1 MPISN
6 VDPIDFANYTIE
18 QLFNIPYEEYSAIT
32 AAQISALS
40 KAQMLAIHIDWL
52 SDSAL
57 AGLTA
62 ENVLGIIDLRYFS
75 EWIRPEQIVHVSVQA
90 FKALEE
96 RWLRAINPRSFAALS
111 VSQLLAISYEKY
123 SAITAAQISAVP
135 KEKMHAIHIDWLSNS
150 ALAGLTAQNI
160 TGITDSNYFR
170 DWIKPVQMVYFSVQ
184 AFKALEKDQLGAINP
199 LSFAALSVS
208 QLLAISDDKY
218 SAITAEQLSA
228 LPEGKMHAIH
238 IDWLSDAAL
247 VSGLTARNITGIKD
261 RRYFSEWIRPE
272 QMALIKPSA
281 FAALTKEQFFAINP
295 ASRAALTP
303 EQWSAWLSKESP
315 TLLLEGVN
323 QNENLTLNLSI
334 VITKTSIKGATSGGN
349 SIGEKTELTLN
360 FDQAVYGL
368 ESGTADGIFLV
379 GGNKVNTTWSG
390 IAGSASRTL
399 TYTVVAGQNGLATLD
414 ESALRAALLA
424 GLKESSGKAYPY
436 LGAINGTNLNN
447 NTLPTVDTT
456 KPKALTLVR
465 AVDANPNSGGD
476 VSQGKVT
483 VGEIENNA
491 TWFYSVDSS
500 DWKLGGQEKSIDLIN
515 GTHCYWL
522 TQIDAA
528 GNESVPEAYVAEWN
542 AGANKLLQLLSLT
555 DVWKSTPIINIIDM
569 AGRMGRDDILSA
581 PVTNH

>member
-1 MPISN
+1 MLISSVN
-6 VDPIDFANYTIE
+6 PTSFANYTIQ
-18 QLFNIPYEEYSAIT
+18 QLLDIPYEEYSSIT
-32 AAQISALS
+32 AAQIFSLP
-40 KAQMLAIHIDWL
+40 KEKMNAIHINWL

-62 ENVLGIIDLRYFS
+62 ENITGITDNRYFS
-75 EWIRPEQIVHVSVQA
+75 EWIRPEQMALISNEA
-90 FKALEE
+90 FAALEKAQ
-96 RWLRAINPRSFAALS
+96 LDAIKPQSFAALT
-111 VSQLLAISYEKY
+111 VDQLLSISYE
-123 SAITAAQISAVP
+123 
-135 KEKMHAIHIDWLSNS
+135 
-150 ALAGLTAQNI
+150 
-160 TGITDSNYFR
+160 
-170 DWIKPVQMVYFSVQ
+170 
-184 AFKALEKDQLGAINP
+184 
-199 LSFAALSVS
+199 
-208 QLLAISDDKY
+208 KY

-228 LPEGKMHAIH
+228 LPEEKMHAIH
-238 IDWLSDAAL
+238 INWLSDAAL
-247 VSGLTARNITGIKD
+247 ASGLTARNITGIKD

-334 VITKTSIKGATSGGN
+334 GITKTSIKGATSGGD

-368 ESGTADGIFLV
+368 ESGKADGIFLV

-424 GLKESSGKAYPY
+424 GLKESSGKGYPY

-465 AVDANPNSGGD
+465 AVDANPNSGED

-483 VGEIENNA
+483 VGKIENNA

>member
-1 MPISN
+1 MLISSVN
-6 VDPIDFANYTIE
+6 PTSFAKYTIQ
-18 QLFNIPYEEYSAIT
+18 QLLDIPYEEYSTIT
-32 AAQISALS
+32 AAQIFSLP
-40 KAQMLAIHIDWL
+40 KEKMNAIHIDWL

-57 AGLTA
+57 AGLTVQ
-62 ENVLGIIDLRYFS
+62 NITGITDNRYFS
-75 EWIRPEQIVHVSVQA
+75 EWIRPEQMALISNEA
-90 FKALEE
+90 FAALEKAQ
-96 RWLRAINPRSFAALS
+96 LDAIKPQSFAALT
-111 VSQLLAISYEKY
+111 VDQLLSISYEKY
-123 SAITAAQISAVP
+123 SAI
-135 KEKMHAIHIDWLSNS
+135 N
-150 ALAGLTAQNI
+150 
-160 TGITDSNYFR
+160 
-170 DWIKPVQMVYFSVQ
+170 
-184 AFKALEKDQLGAINP
+184 
-199 LSFAALSVS
+199 
-208 QLLAISDDKY
+208 
-218 SAITAEQLSA
+218 AEQLSA
-228 LPEGKMHAIH
+228 LPEGKMYAIH
-238 IDWLSDAAL
+238 INWLSDAAL

-281 FAALTKEQFFAINP
+281 FAALTKEQFSAINP

-303 EQWSAWLSKESP
+303 EQLSAWLSKESP

-323 QNENLTLNLSI
+323 QNQNLTLNLSI
-334 VITKTSIKGATSGGN
+334 GITKTSIKGATSGGD

-465 AVDANPNSGGD
+465 AVDANPNSGED

-483 VGEIENNA
+483 VGEIESNA

-542 AGANKLLQLLSLT
+542 ADANKLLQLLSLT

-569 AGRMGRDDILSA
+569 AGRMGGYNILSA
-581 PVTNH
+581 PVPNH